1 MLNRQQDIYRH
12 PLMGRLAAAE
22 RGVLSAGLRACAGSH
37 ALQLGAFEADPPPSL
52 PLLPHWVR
60 LHLGRGDCGG
70 DLSLDAAMPLPF
82 ADESLDLIWLKHAL
96 DRSAHPA
103 QLLATVI
110 RLLAPGGTLVISG
123 LHPVSGWAAWS
134 RYGLGEGGR
143 LQAPWLL
150 RLALRLSGLPV
161 SGHWRQ
167 GSCWPRARGDQR
179 RRNRL
184 GGVYVLVAR
193 KERAQILPFVTRL
206 AASRR
211 AEGGTLAAVQASA
224 WHQVPDVAV
233 LNRGM
238 GACKLL
244 PAEVRRDTLGG
255 VPGRALSPLPDA

>member
-1 MLNRQQDIYRH
+1 MLNRQQDLYRH
-12 PLMGRLAAAE
+12 PLMERLAVAE
-22 RGVLSAGLRACAGSH
+22 RGVVSAGLRSCAGSH

-52 PLLPHWVR
+52 PLLPHWVC
-60 LHLGRGDCGG
+60 LHLDRDGCRG
-70 DLSLDAAMPLPF
+70 DLSLDAAAPLPF
-82 ADESLDLIWLKHAL
+82 ADESLDLVWLKHAL
-96 DRSAHPA
+96 DRSSHPA

-110 RLLAPGGTLVISG
+110 RLLAPGGTLVVSG

-150 RLALRLSGLPV
+150 RLALRLSGMPV
-161 SGHWRQ
+161 SDHWRQ
-167 GSCWPRARGDQR
+167 GSCWPRARGDQQ

-211 AEGGTLAAVQASA
+211 AESGRLAAVQTSTL
-224 WHQVPDVAV
+224 HEVPDVAV

-244 PAEVRRDTLGG
+244 PAEIRRDAPGG
-255 VPGRALSPLPDA
+255 VSGRTLPPS